1 MLDWNT
7 IKLENYIQIYNILMD
22 KELDETDKIC
32 LIIQELYNINVYN
45 MPVSEAKPLIEE
57 VSKLLATDIPNNK
70 YIPDTIFLANTE
82 YIITK
87 DLSKITTAQYM
98 DYMSYTQ
105 EDIDKNVN
113 TFDRFL
119 SIFLIPV
126 GHSYNDGYNIKA
138 VQKDIRCE
146 MSIVDCL
153 SITTGFFL
161 LYQRLLKI
169 FRRYLI
175 WQTLKMREMSWKEK
189 KIQIKTLINGDYF
202 PL

>member
-1 MLDWNT
+1 MLDWDA

-32 LIIQELYNINVYN
+32 LIIQELYNKNVYN

-57 VSKLLATDIPNNK
+57 VSKLLATNIPNNK
-70 YIPDTIFLANTE
+70 YIPDTISLAKTE

-98 DYMSYTQ
+98 DYMSYIQ
-105 EDIDKNVN
+105 EDTDKNVN
-113 TFDRFL
+113 TFDKFL
-119 SIFLIPV
+119 SIFIIPV
-126 GHSYNDGYNIKA
+126 GHSYNDGYNIKIVRA
-138 VQKDIRCE
+138 DIRCC

-153 SITTGFFL
+153 SITAFFFHY
-161 LYQRLLKI
+161 YQRLLKI

-175 WQTLKMREMSWKEK
+175 WQTLKMRGITWKEK
-189 KIQIKTLINGDYF
+189 KIQIKTLISGDYF